1 MQIIL
6 GLIGIV
12 CSVLLIVYRE
22 RVGDMLG
29 EPDWAMKI
37 GGIYN
42 LVVIIGVLLFFWS
55 IAYMTNTQ
63 DIFFAP
69 LLNILP
75 HREAAGGTGIPGSEF

>member
-12 CSVLLIVYRE
+12 FASVLIKFRE
-22 RVGDMLG
+22 HIGEMLG
-29 EPDWAMKI
+29 EPAWANKV

-42 LVVIIGVLLFFWS
+42 VVIFVAIFIYFWS

-69 LLNILP
+69 LINLLP
-75 HREAAGGTGIPGSEF
+75 HKEAGSTGIPGTEF